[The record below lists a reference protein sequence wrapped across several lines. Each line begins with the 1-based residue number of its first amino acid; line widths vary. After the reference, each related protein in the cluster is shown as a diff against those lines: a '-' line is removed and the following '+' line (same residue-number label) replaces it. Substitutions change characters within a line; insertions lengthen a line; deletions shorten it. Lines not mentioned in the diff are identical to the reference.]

1 MLAASVKQS
10 DGMHNLECIM
20 GQERSGE
27 KFERMEGRNDEDL
40 SQRNSGRYNPKAL
53 YRIYAGACCCWLKCF
68 LVTSCV
74 HSVFVDFPFLLAFG
88 SSEVNIGHYLIPPVL
103 SVWYYIEDDILRL
116 HESKI

>member
-20 GQERSGE
+20 GQERSGG

-53 YRIYAGACCCWLKCF
+53 LSHICRSML
-68 LVTSCV
+68 
-74 HSVFVDFPFLLAFG
+74 LLA
-88 SSEVNIGHYLIPPVL
+88 EVFPGNLVRPQCL
-103 SVWYYIEDDILRL
+103 C
-116 HESKI
+116 